1 MSGYRGNNF
10 PINNQSY
17 LCLARESLQKY
28 GNAMNLIFFPV
39 QLFVFFFCWCG
50 QLSVFGHTSILLARF
65 KWCMSTWLLC
75 CCCLTW
81 QPTQKHVNW
90 CFWFSIFALNTF
102 YFFRSFW
109 VNERPRKIS
118 FCTRLFCCFHFAYRM
133 FRSCIN

>member
-28 GNAMNLIFFPV
+28 GNAMNLIFFPATIRF
-39 QLFVFFFCWCG
+39 FVDAGSSLHLVILQFF
-50 QLSVFGHTSILLARF
+50 
-65 KWCMSTWLLC
+65 WLGLNGVWVHDYYVAVAS
-75 CCCLTW
+75 LGN
-81 QPTQKHVNW
+81 PHKKHVNW